1 MHWLV
6 EVSQVGEETASERY
20 CIDARRWQS
29 ALQEARRLRGDPGA
43 LPKLTIELL
52 DHGYRAVDPALKVR
66 YVVREAPPDLPLT
79 EGAQV
84 AVTIHP
90 PPAESIKPEPRA
102 SASPPAQSIPAAD
115 AGAPRSGSV
124 IPAQVI
130 RHRDEQPS
138 GDPIAYRELALA
150 VKAGS
155 SAEEVEALMRDRLE
169 EAKTSMPQD
178 AKRYV
183 QIAVFDHVFVKRP
196 VRAPL
201 ATLMWKEWRGDPVLA
216 FPGYG
221 APAPEPPATSA
232 SVRPPPSW
240 FAPAV
245 SIPPTA
251 GTGSSA
257 PATVS
262 ASASA
267 PVPSA
272 VPAPAPRAAPFES
285 VPPTAPAPM
294 SSVPPAS
301 TADVGAATARVSASP
316 GSVKPSPVVSVG
328 KSTPPK
334 SAAPVEA
341 APRPASQA
349 PPPPSGPPLP
359 SGPMIDVT
367 VESAPPSSGTM
378 AAIAQA
384 ALMEAEAERVA
395 KAVQARYAPTLPA
408 AQAPTLDE
416 PAAEAPVPLTRR
428 SEPSP
433 PAEVPVPL
441 TRRSDAPASAGSR
454 PRDRSDP
461 PTRRSDPGVARRR
474 APTEDLIGDLFERM
488 HELSFM
494 IDLVSGADF
503 VVHVLSELIP
513 CEGIVVHAFDL
524 AKQEF
529 VVVRARGP
537 KGRDALLFRTPD
549 DDPIIH
555 AIMKKRSVASNG
567 SASVRSGAFALLGV
581 EPRFA
586 LCGAARQGGRYLGL
600 LELANPLGDTPF
612 HEGEVNAF
620 EYVCEQFAE
629 FVAQRPVVL
638 DPDVVLGP

>member
-1 MHWLV
+1 
-6 EVSQVGEETASERY
+6 
-20 CIDARRWQS
+20 
-29 ALQEARRLRGDPGA
+29 
-43 LPKLTIELL
+43 
-52 DHGYRAVDPALKVR
+52 
-66 YVVREAPPDLPLT
+66 
-79 EGAQV
+79 
-84 AVTIHP
+84 
-90 PPAESIKPEPRA
+90 
-102 SASPPAQSIPAAD
+102 
-115 AGAPRSGSV
+115 
-124 IPAQVI
+124 
-130 RHRDEQPS
+130 
-138 GDPIAYRELALA
+138 
-150 VKAGS
+150 
-155 SAEEVEALMRDRLE
+155 
-169 EAKTSMPQD
+169 
-178 AKRYV
+178 
-183 QIAVFDHVFVKRP
+183 
-196 VRAPL
+196 
-201 ATLMWKEWRGDPVLA
+201 
-216 FPGYG
+216 
-221 APAPEPPATSA
+221 
-232 SVRPPPSW
+232 
-240 FAPAV
+240 
-245 SIPPTA
+245 
-251 GTGSSA
+251 
-257 PATVS
+257 
-262 ASASA
+262 
-267 PVPSA
+267 
-272 VPAPAPRAAPFES
+272 
-285 VPPTAPAPM
+285 
-294 SSVPPAS
+294 
-301 TADVGAATARVSASP
+301 
-316 GSVKPSPVVSVG
+316 
-328 KSTPPK
+328 
-334 SAAPVEA
+334 
-341 APRPASQA
+341 
-349 PPPPSGPPLP
+349 
-359 SGPMIDVT
+359 MIDVT

-488 HELSFM
+488 HELSYM